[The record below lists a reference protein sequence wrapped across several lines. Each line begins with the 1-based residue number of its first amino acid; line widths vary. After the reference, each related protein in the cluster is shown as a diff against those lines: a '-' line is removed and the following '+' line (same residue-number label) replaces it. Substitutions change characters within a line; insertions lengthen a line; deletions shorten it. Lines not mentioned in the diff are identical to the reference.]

1 MAFDP
6 FAEEQPRQSLA
17 GHEVGEELSMLS
29 IEEIDERIEL
39 LEREIGRLKEAR
51 TRKEAS
57 RTAASAFFKLGSA

>member
-6 FAEEQPRQSLA
+6 FAEEQPRQSRPDTRS
-17 GHEVGEELSMLS
+17 GRTYPCSRSRRSTSGSRFS
-29 IEEIDERIEL
+29 K
-39 LEREIGRLKEAR
+39 REIGRLKEAG